1 MRCVD
6 AMRVYYYGTRLIHH
20 AIRDVDRD
28 VVLCWWCCTITIRFA
43 LLVALCLEARRGRDE
58 KVESRNA
65 KGILGG
71 VGSEGSISLVAGVWV
86 RGW

>member
-20 AIRDVDRD
+20 AIRDRNRD
-28 VVLCWWCCTITIRFA
+28 VVLCWWCYAIAILFA
-43 LLVALCLEARRGRDE
+43 LLYAMPMEARSGRDE
-58 KVESRNA
+58 KLESRNA